1 MNMFY
6 SGLGIA
12 RSLGEHGIPV
22 IGLSS
27 QPRIYGNYTRYA
39 KIRFCPDS
47 RNEPEALLKFMLQ
60 FGEEMGCRSVIFP
73 TRDDDVLFLDRYRR
87 ELEPM
92 FILTVPPSGVVE
104 ACLSKW
110 ETYLWAKRARVTT
123 PKCWQVENEAELR
136 KILDD
141 LPYPC
146 VAKPVATHHWRRGAN
161 WELVGSRKAIG
172 ISSPEELLAEYAS
185 VGRADHRLLIQ
196 EMVPGTDDNLVIA
209 ACYLNRDSKFVAG
222 FNTRKLVQIPQGF
235 GTGCVVQAAHH
246 PELFETTARLLETM
260 RFTGIAEVEYKWDAA
275 RQEYQLIEINP
286 RPWDQHR
293 LGPTSGVDLIYLA
306 YCEHAGLPQPVI
318 QTRPSTAKWIAE
330 DVFLFNALQLFWKR
344 DPLFGELL
352 RLARG
357 KRTYAIWSKRDP
369 LPSLV
374 YMTTVFVPYL
384 VRLGWQK
391 LCSLFRKS
399 ASQANRTAT
408 GESLNREHLEK
419 GKNHV

>member
-47 RNEPEALLKFMLQ
+47 RNEPEALLDFMLQ

-87 ELEPM
+87 ELEPK
-92 FILTVPPSGVVE
+92 FILTIPQSDVVE

-110 ETYLWAKRARVTT
+110 QTYVWAQRAGVTT

-136 KILDD
+136 SILDE

-196 EMVPGTDDNLVIA
+196 EMVPGSDDNLVIA

-222 FNTRKLVQIPQGF
+222 FNTRKLVQIPHGF
-235 GTGCVVQAAHH
+235 GTGCVVQAADQ
-246 PELFETTARLLETM
+246 PELFQTTARLLETM
-260 RFTGIAEVEYKWDAA
+260 RFTGIAEVEYKWDAGK
-275 RQEYQLIEINP
+275 QEYQLIEINP

-306 YCEHAGLPQPVI
+306 YCEHAGLPQPVV
-318 QTRPSTAKWIAE
+318 QPRPSAAKWIAE
-330 DVFLFNALQLFWKR
+330 DVFLFNALQLFWKH

-357 KRTYAIWSKRDP
+357 KRTYAIWSSRDP
-369 LPSLV
+369 LPSLA
-374 YMTTVFVPYL
+374 YMTRVFVPYL
-384 VRLGWQK
+384 AGLGWQK
-391 LCSLFRKS
+391 LSSMFRKG
-399 ASQANRTAT
+399 APQT
-408 GESLNREHLEK
+408 GTTKESLGREHLQK